1 MLAGIIATT
10 FIGFVFF
17 VLIFN
22 LPLRSQTVNLDSPST
37 ASVRLLP
44 MLGALAV
51 GSFLGGAASSKVN
64 RTFHTFV
71 AGTGLV
77 TLGVGLLSTISH
89 GLEVDK
95 KLYGFEVIAGFGIG
109 LTFSTVS
116 LMTTKETEAQ
126 DHAVAQ
132 GIVSQVRVF
141 GGSIGVAAANAM
153 LRLEAQT
160 HLAGILSSAQI
171 RELQASPTVIESLSP
186 TQRDAVRGAY
196 AYAFSGT
203 MRICVYMG
211 SVAFLACLFTFQRF
225 PRKSK
230 REVRT

>member
-1 MLAGIIATT
+1 MEHATT

-22 LPLRSQTVNLDSPST
+22 FPLRSQTVNLDSPST

-71 AGTGLV
+71 TGTALV
-77 TLGVGLLSTISH
+77 TLGVGLLSTVSSS
-89 GLEVDK
+89 LEVDK
-95 KLYGFEVIAGFGIG
+95 KIYGFEVIAGFGIG

-116 LMTTKETEAQ
+116 LMTTKETEVE

-171 RELQASPTVIESLSP
+171 RELQASPTIIETLSS

-196 AYAFSGT
+196 AYAFNQT

-211 SVAFLACLFTFQRF
+211 CAAFVACLFTIQRI
-225 PRKSK
+225 PGRNS
-230 REVRT
+230 REVRP

>member
-1 MLAGIIATT
+1 
-10 FIGFVFF
+10 
-17 VLIFN
+17 
-22 LPLRSQTVNLDSPST
+22 
-37 ASVRLLP
+37 

-71 AGTGLV
+71 TGTALV
-77 TLGVGLLSTISH
+77 TLGVGLLSTVSSN
-89 GLEVDK
+89 LEVDK
-95 KLYGFEVIAGFGIG
+95 KIYGFEVIAGFGIG

-116 LMTTKETEAQ
+116 LMTTKETEVE
-126 DHAVAQ
+126 DHGMCSIIHIRQPKVNYELTVLPQIVAVAQ

-171 RELQASPTVIESLSP
+171 RELQASPTIIETLNT

-196 AYAFSGT
+196 AYAFNQT

-211 SVAFLACLFTFQRF
+211 CAAFVACLFTIQRI
-225 PRKSK
+225 PGKSA
-230 REVRT
+230 REIRA